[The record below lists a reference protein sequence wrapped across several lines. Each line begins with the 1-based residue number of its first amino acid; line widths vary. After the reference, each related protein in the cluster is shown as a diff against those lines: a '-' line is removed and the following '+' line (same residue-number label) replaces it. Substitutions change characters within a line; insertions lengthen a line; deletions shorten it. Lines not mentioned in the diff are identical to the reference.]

1 MRKAPFIRSICGL
14 ALAGLLSAGFV
25 APAHATYSLV
35 WADEFNGAALS
46 TTDWNYDVG
55 TGCPSLCGW
64 GNNELEYYRPQNVI
78 VTGGNLV
85 ITAKAESFAGSSYT
99 SGKITT
105 MGKHSFQYGRIEM
118 RAKLPTGG
126 GMWPAFWMM
135 PEANVYGGWAASGEI
150 DIMEA
155 ANATTSVG
163 GTIHY
168 GGTYPANTSSGGS
181 YSMGGASFA
190 NAFHIYAVEWEPDT
204 IRWYVDGALYFTST
218 SAQWYSGGA
227 PGNPRAPFDQPF
239 YILLNLAVGG
249 NYTGCTSAGCVT
261 TNLPQ
266 QYLIDYVRVY
276 ADIVNTA
283 PTVSITSPAG
293 SGVPAGSITID
304 ATASDPDGT
313 IAKVEFYN
321 GSSWLGE
328 DTTAPYSFAWNSV
341 GDGCYDVNVRAIDN
355 QGGVAT
361 DHVDLTVGT
370 GCGQAPFLGAPFGFP
385 TRVQAEAYDAGGEGV
400 AYRDADATNNGGQY
414 RASEGVDIETCT
426 DAGGGY
432 DVGWINPG
440 EYVEY
445 TVSVP
450 ASGNYPINVR
460 VASQSAGG
468 ALHLE
473 FNGHDATGNIVV
485 PVTGGWQT
493 WTTVSTTATLTA
505 GPQVMRFVPT
515 AGAFNLNYF
524 DIVSAP
530 AAVLPD
536 GGPAR
541 DILHAAYPNPF
552 NRTMAIRYDL
562 QARAP
567 VRLAIF
573 DVRGGL
579 IKTLLAGETIDAGS
593 HEVIWDGRD
602 ETGRVAATGIYFYR
616 LDAGRHAETRR
627 LVRVE

>member
-1 MRKAPFIRSICGL
+1 MRKAPFVRSICGL

-25 APAHATYSLV
+25 APAYATYSLV

-64 GNNELEYYRPQNVI
+64 GNSELEYYRSQNVS

-85 ITAKAESFAGSSYT
+85 ITAKAESFAGSGYT

-105 MGKHSFQYGRIEM
+105 LGKHSFQYGRIEM

-181 YSMGGASFA
+181 YSMSGASFA
-190 NAFHIYAVEWEPDT
+190 NAFHTYAVQWEPDT
-204 IRWYVDGALYFTST
+204 IRWYVDGAPYFTST

-227 PGNPRAPFDQPF
+227 PSNPRAPFDQPF

-261 TNLPQ
+261 TSLPQ
-266 QYLIDYVRVY
+266 QYLVDYVRVY
-276 ADIVNTA
+276 ADIVNTP
-283 PTVSITSPAG
+283 PTVAITSPAG
-293 SGVPAGSITID
+293 GVAPAGNITID
-304 ATASDPDGT
+304 ATASDPDGS
-313 IAKVEFYN
+313 IARVEFYN
-321 GSSWLGE
+321 GYTLLGVA
-328 DTTAPYSFAWNSV
+328 TTAPYSFTWNSV
-341 GDGCYDVNVRAIDN
+341 ANGCYDVNVRAIDN

-361 DHVDLTVGT
+361 DRVDLTVGT
-370 GCGQAPFLGAPFGFP
+370 GCGRAPFLGAPFAFP

-400 AYRDADATNNGGQY
+400 AYHDADATNNGGQY
-414 RASEGVDIETCT
+414 RPSEGVDIETCT
-426 DAGGGY
+426 DTGGGY

-450 ASGNYPINVR
+450 ASGAYPINVR
-460 VASQSAGG
+460 VASQSTGG

-493 WTTVSTTATLTA
+493 WTTVSTMATLTA
-505 GPQVMRFVPT
+505 GPQIMRFVPT

-536 GGPAR
+536 GGPGR
-541 DILHAAYPNPF
+541 DVLHAAYPNPF

-562 QARAP
+562 QARVP

-579 IKTLLAGETIDAGS
+579 IKTLLAGETIDVGS

-602 ETGRVAATGIYFYR
+602 EAGRVAATGIYFYR

>member
-35 WADEFNGAALS
+35 WADEFTGAALS

-64 GNNELEYYRPQNVI
+64 GNNELEYYRSQNVA

-105 MGKHSFQYGRIEM
+105 MGKHSFLCGRVEM

-155 ANATTSVG
+155 ANATPSVG

-168 GGTYPANTSSGGS
+168 GGTYPANTYSGGS
-181 YSMGGASFA
+181 YSLGGANFA

-204 IRWYVDGALYFTST
+204 IRWYVDGALYSTKT
-218 SAQWYSGGA
+218 SALWYSGGA
-227 PGNPRAPFDQPF
+227 PSNPRAPFDQPF

-266 QYLIDYVRVY
+266 EYLVDYVRVY
-276 ADIVNTA
+276 ADIVNTP

-293 SGVPAGSITID
+293 GVVPAGSITID

-321 GSSWLGE
+321 GSNWLGE
-328 DTTAPYSFAWNSV
+328 DTTAPYSFTWNSV
-341 GDGCYDVNVRAIDN
+341 ADGCYDVNVRAIDN

-370 GCGQAPFLGAPFGFP
+370 GCGQAPFLGAPFVFP

-400 AYRDADATNNGGQY
+400 AYHDADAANNGGQY
-414 RASEGVDIETCT
+414 RPSEGVDIETCT

-432 DVGWINPG
+432 NVGWINPG

-445 TVSVP
+445 TVSAP
-450 ASGNYPINVR
+450 ASGSYPINVR

-468 ALHLE
+468 TFHLE
-473 FNGHDATGNIVV
+473 FNGHDATGNVVV
-485 PVTGGWQT
+485 PVTGGWQA
-493 WTTVSTTATLTA
+493 WTTVSTTATLTT
-505 GPQVMRFVPT
+505 GTQVMRFVPT
-515 AGAFNLNYF
+515 AGQFNLNYF

-530 AAVLPD
+530 AAVPPD

-541 DILHAAYPNPF
+541 SLLHAAYPNPF
-552 NRTMAIRYDL
+552 NRTMSIRYDL
-562 QARAP
+562 QARVP

-593 HEVIWDGRD
+593 HEVVWDGRD
-602 ETGRVAATGIYFYR
+602 ETGRVAPAGIYFCR
-616 LDAGRHAETRR
+616 LDAGHHAGTRR